1 MAEDILRATVAE
13 LREGSANAWLDQGQ
27 EMVSFVHEDDD
38 MSPCFADEAADVHE
52 QLCEQLMR
60 TLSPASLPFQ
70 TRLALAAPACVE
82 QPDWSQ
88 LAAVE
93 STEALIRHEAC
104 SAKVEINSGGQVF
117 FVLLQSKTLPDAEEA
132 VVIKFCNNRYIL
144 QSEQMAAELARH
156 FDIPGP
162 ASRVLLKAHD
172 GKEWQ
177 QLAGAA
183 SDICPDLAEML
194 RKKQSML
201 LLQFVPG
208 ENLEKEADAF
218 RPERLANS
226 CRALGRLWVLDL
238 LLGNSDRL
246 PVKSLNWR
254 GNPGNVL
261 WNSDSE
267 SSRCVP
273 IDAAV
278 ARRPPRM
285 LVQDMDQKA
294 ACQLELVLLDRAS
307 CQEML
312 LETVS
317 CNQAAVAAIEADW
330 APNEAAWASRY
341 GGKAEAEALGAMS
354 SAKAFNEGVKS
365 ALARALQEQGL
376 LEMIADVVDSWLTNF
391 KADMRQVAG
400 FEAAPLKVK
409 LGETK
414 ELQEISRPNDKN
426 RSVQE
431 RLASWQDLIR
441 IKTEALGKAAEDW
454 ASRRGL
460 QSALS
465 FRGFLGESVLNPVP
479 DAYELLV
486 RLKQLT
492 SRVRVLR
499 HAGSVNRPADLSPKA
514 PLLVGGATSLCMHL
528 LRKLGVT
535 DVMNC
540 TEDLPELSVEELG
553 NIRWHRLALAD
564 VESQDLA
571 LAFQKA
577 LEILRKVKSEGGKT
591 LVHCHEGKSRSVS
604 ICIAYLMCEN
614 QMTLAESLA
623 FVKSKRP
630 ASKPNVG
637 FLKQLLELELATLGS
652 NSLGP
657 EDLPKGKPVLSSAM
671 EKRKADC

>member
-1 MAEDILRATVAE
+1 MADDILRATVAE
-13 LREGSANAWLDQGQ
+13 LRVGSASAWPDQGQ
-27 EMVSFVHEDDD
+27 EMVSFVHEDDE
-38 MSPCFADEAADVHE
+38 MSPYFADEAADATQV
-52 QLCEQLMR
+52 CEQLMR
-60 TLSPASLPFQ
+60 TLTPASLPFQ
-70 TRLALAAPACVE
+70 TRLAQAVPACVE

-93 STEALIRHEAC
+93 STEALRQDEAC
-104 SAKVEINSGGQVF
+104 MAKVEINSGGQVF
-117 FVLLQSKTLPDAEEA
+117 FVLLKSKSQPDAEEA
-132 VVIKFCNNRYIL
+132 VVIKFCNNRYML

-177 QLAGAA
+177 QLADAA

-194 RKKQSML
+194 QKKQSML

-208 ENLEKEADAF
+208 ENLEKETDAF
-218 RPERLANS
+218 KPERLANS

-238 LLGNSDRL
+238 LLGNLDRL

-261 WNSDSE
+261 WHSDSE

-278 ARRPPRM
+278 ARRPPRL

-307 CQEML
+307 CQEIL

-330 APNEAAWASRY
+330 APNEAAWASRH
-341 GGKAEAEALGAMS
+341 GGKTEAEALGAVS
-354 SAKAFNEGVKS
+354 AAKAFNEGAKS
-365 ALARALQEQGL
+365 ALALALQEQGL
-376 LEMIADVVDSWLTNF
+376 LEMIADVVESWLTNF

-400 FEAAPLKVK
+400 FKAPPELK

-414 ELQEISRPNDKN
+414 ELQEISRPKDKN
-426 RSVQE
+426 ESVQE

-460 QSALS
+460 QSTLS
-465 FRGFLGESVLNPVP
+465 FRGFLGKSVLNPVP

-492 SRVRVLR
+492 SRLKVLR
-499 HAGSVNRPADLSPKA
+499 HAGSVHRPADLAPNA

-540 TEDLPELSVEELG
+540 TQDLPEPSVEELG

-564 VESQDLA
+564 VESQDLNA
-571 LAFQKA
+571 AFQKA

-591 LVHCHEGKSRSVS
+591 LIHCHEGKSRSVS
-604 ICIAYLMCEN
+604 VCVAYLMCEN

-630 ASKPNVG
+630 VSKPNAG
-637 FLKQLLELELATLGS
+637 FLRQLLELELATLGS
-652 NSLGP
+652 NSLSP

-671 EKRKADC
+671 EKRKAGC